1 MGWSEDQSSPVGEPL
16 ESGLTEATV
25 ISHPSSFWRVF
36 EVSGVTAPTQR
47 FRQACEWNCV
57 SWLARRAYIQPA
69 GLGWVLLS
77 QFSPF
82 RYFPNFSALWVHT
95 LVIEYHIHIC
105 QVSPQLNYGDT
116 CQIWM
121 LLKEFNR
128 YICNIENFVY
138 REINEWS
145 FSDPHSWYV
154 AKYTGNRTHNF
165 CCKNGIFCL
174 VLHVHVFVTEFYR
187 YTKLVFYSPLDW
199 YKTHRWKIRRI
210 VIVCGPAIF
219 TTSSRLCLV
228 KQYFALALHKH
239 VWQMGLYTHPWC
251 NTVLTHCGSN
261 KKVSFK
267 KKCLNFDS
275 DVIYTYCH

>member
-1 MGWSEDQSSPVGEPL
+1 MRMITWGRVGWSEGQSAPVGEPL

-47 FRQACEWNCV
+47 FRQACEWNCA

-128 YICNIENFVY
+128 YICNIGNFVY
-138 REINEWS
+138 REINKWS

-154 AKYTGNRTHNF
+154 AKYTGAIALIVSVARMEYFVWFYMYMCLLQNF
-165 CCKNGIFCL
+165 TVIQNLCFI
-174 VLHVHVFVTEFYR
+174 VLWIDIRHTEGKLDELSSSVVLR
-187 YTKLVFYSPLDW
+187 YLPLALDYVWWNNTSPLPCINMSGRKW
-199 YKTHRWKIRRI
+199 VNIRIR
-210 VIVCGPAIF
+210 GAIQ
-219 TTSSRLCLV
+219 C
-228 KQYFALALHKH
+228 
-239 VWQMGLYTHPWC
+239 
-251 NTVLTHCGSN
+251 
-261 KKVSFK
+261 
-267 KKCLNFDS
+267 
-275 DVIYTYCH
+275 